1 MSFKDWKCLSI
12 TLSCY
17 LNLRFPALFL
27 PLQIQRLWDWLLPGK
42 IVQSLGRIHRVLS
55 MPCETFQTHAQVRSQ
70 KKKKLS
76 FTWAIHRMIHKICT
90 VSQKTIEFA
99 SISAT
104 HWHVLLCFVCVR
116 VSFQFGQ
123 CQGPRFT
130 HRLLLPTPEDLPD
143 LWRWSFWLSLW
154 SSHLRQLQGLLQ
166 KSRWR

>member
-1 MSFKDWKCLSI
+1 MSFNDWKCLSI

-27 PLQIQRLWDWLLPGK
+27 PLQIQRLWDWLTTPRENCSVPWQDAQGSINAMRNLPN
-42 IVQSLGRIHRVLS
+42 
-55 MPCETFQTHAQVRSQ
+55 PCSGNVS
-70 KKKKLS
+70 KKLS
-76 FTWAIHRMIHKICT
+76 FTWAIHRMRHKIRT

-143 LWRWSFWLSLW
+143 LWRRSFWLSLW